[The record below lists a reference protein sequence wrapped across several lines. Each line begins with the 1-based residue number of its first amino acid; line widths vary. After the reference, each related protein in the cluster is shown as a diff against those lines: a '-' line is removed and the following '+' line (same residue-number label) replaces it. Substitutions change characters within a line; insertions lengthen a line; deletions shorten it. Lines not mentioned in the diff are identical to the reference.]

1 MAKIVKLSLYDVL
14 TSKGLARCVELDSEV
29 HGTRRFV
36 TGFLSNS
43 GKVYWVILRRPE
55 KLNALNREM
64 WLQLAEEVSKGCA
77 SSAKLVAL
85 KGEGRALCTGD
96 DIKAMFDLENEE
108 DAREFFESIRK
119 AIEAIVSCRK
129 PIAAIVHGY
138 AYGGCAEILLLM
150 DYVVGVHGA
159 KIAAPE
165 VYLGLI
171 PPILSAVGP
180 FLLGRKARWLAL
192 SGEPLDVDEARNI
205 GLVDAVVESVEDAVK
220 HVEEKASLLDLADDN
235 AVAVT
240 RKMLFMPIIEAI
252 EKSGSLDE
260 LVKLSLTPQAKARM
274 EAFLKRRGRS

>member
-1 MAKIVKLSLYDVL
+1 M
-14 TSKGLARCVELDSEV
+14 
-29 HGTRRFV
+29 
-36 TGFLSNS
+36 
-43 GKVYWVILRRPE
+43 
-55 KLNALNREM
+55 
-64 WLQLAEEVSKGCA
+64 
-77 SSAKLVAL
+77 
-85 KGEGRALCTGD
+85 
-96 DIKAMFDLENEE
+96 
-108 DAREFFESIRK
+108 
-119 AIEAIVSCRK
+119 
-129 PIAAIVHGY
+129 
-138 AYGGCAEILLLM
+138 
-150 DYVVGVHGA
+150 
-159 KIAAPE
+159 
-165 VYLGLI
+165 
-171 PPILSAVGP
+171 GP